1 MTLYRKLDKKLGGHS
16 FMSGCSFGNTVVVST
31 VDWKISTLKI
41 TRVKKIVLINFHG
54 SFDPRNFVKGGRLH
68 KNECLERF

>member
-1 MTLYRKLDKKLGGHS
+1 MTLYRKLDKKLSGHS

-41 TRVKKIVLINFHG
+41 TRVKKIRVNKF
-54 SFDPRNFVKGGRLH
+54 SWFVRSAKFCKRWTVT
-68 KNECLERF
+68 